1 MRKLACRDIGLDC
14 DYVILGNSNEE
25 VSSKAVKHA
34 WEAHGISTEEMTSDM
49 KTKIEENIK
58 PNE

>member
-14 DYVILGNSNEE
+14 DYVIFGDSNEE
-25 VSSKAVKHA
+25 VSYKAVKHA
-34 WEAHGISTEEMTSDM
+34 WEAHAISTEEMTSDM

-58 PNE
+58 ANE